1 MTNEQIDDL
10 LIEICRAPFLARD
23 EELALLKAVKEQG
36 IDCDEMKQLEK
47 ANMRFVVSLI
57 KQYLHRGLT
66 IEELI
71 EAGKT
76 GLRNAAQNYDLD
88 SDSKFIAY
96 AVTQMRQSIIGVIK
110 ALSRTKEPRENTMKE

>member
-10 LIEICRAPFLARD
+10 LIEICRAPFLTRD
-23 EELALLKAVKEQG
+23 KELALLKAVKEKG

-66 IEELI
+66 LEELI

-96 AVTQMRQSIIGVIK
+96 AVTQMRQSIKDVIK
-110 ALSRTKEPRENTMKE
+110 ALN